1 MLSQKLSRITLKM
14 TDLKEYEDIKKR
26 KKEAEKSKREN
37 EDGSGLTITSRKTP
51 RKALTFDTAT
61 PARASTPNQ

>member
-1 MLSQKLSRITLKM
+1 M

-26 KKEAEKSKREN
+26 KKEAEKPKREN